1 MLCRAPLGKS
11 PILSTSFPNSAIDET
26 FEAVF
31 NPTPT
36 E

>member
-1 MLCRAPLGKS
+1 MLCGALLAKPPL
-11 PILSTSFPNSAIDET
+11 LSTSFANPAVDET

-31 NPTPT
+31 NPIST